1 MTDNYVLILRESLEK
16 KVEILQHIQAENQ
29 KQKQVLSD
37 NNSDVDEFEAT
48 LDYKASLV
56 DQVLK
61 LDDGFDTLFHRVE
74 DEIQA
79 NKESYKDE
87 IRKMQELIRQITDLS
102 TAIQAQERENEKL
115 AKARFAYVKKQVQK
129 VRKSQR
135 AVNSYYQNML
145 KDGAVEPQFMD
156 KSK

>member
-56 DQVLK
+56 EQVLQ
-61 LDDGFDTLFHRVE
+61 LDDGFDSLFQRVE
-74 DEIQA
+74 PEIQA

-87 IRKMQELIRQITDLS
+87 IHKMQELIRQITDLS

-115 AKARFAYVKKQVQK
+115 AKARFTYVRKQVQK

>member
-37 NNSDVDEFEAT
+37 NNSDVDGFEAT

-56 DQVLK
+56 EQVLQ
-61 LDDGFDTLFHRVE
+61 LDDGFDSLFQRVE
-74 DEIQA
+74 PEIQA

-87 IRKMQELIRQITDLS
+87 IHKMQELIRQITDLS

-115 AKARFAYVKKQVQK
+115 AKARFTYVRKQVQK